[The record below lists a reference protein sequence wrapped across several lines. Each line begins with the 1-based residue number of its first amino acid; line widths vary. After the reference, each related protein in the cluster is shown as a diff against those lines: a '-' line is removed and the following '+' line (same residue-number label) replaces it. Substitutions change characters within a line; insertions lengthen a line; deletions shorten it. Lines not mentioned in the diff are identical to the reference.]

1 MKAAQEM
8 GWQTLLVNAVKG
20 NQDMLRIYKS
30 LGFRFIERYP
40 ECSAPIELTDYFD
53 YMEYDF
59 QELHFGSFGL
69 LTGHSLRWS

>member
-20 NQDMLRIYKS
+20 NQEMLRIYKS

-40 ECSAPIELTDYFD
+40 ECSDPIELGDYFD
-53 YMEYDF
+53 YLEYDF
-59 QELHFGSFGL
+59 Q
-69 LTGHSLRWS
+69 